1 VRAPVI
7 LPEILGR
14 VVSWEI
20 SWRGSMRRR
29 GGKIIREAGMGTY
42 RSGDF
47 CVSIT
52 AAIGIPKFETGPQK
66 SIDSNIS

>member
-1 VRAPVI
+1 MRW
-7 LPEILGR
+7 E
-14 VVSWEI
+14 SWE
-20 SWRGSMRRR
+20 SSRELRE
-29 GGKIIREAGMGTY
+29 GGYRTY

-66 SIDSNIS
+66 STKFHC